1 MPARRATAITGTD
14 MAAPLDLV
22 EVVGRMPY
30 ASNTTLLALDAEGC
44 HWIYKPERGEEPLW
58 DFPYGTL
65 SRREILAYEIST
77 AMGLDIVPRT
87 VEAEGVFGPGSA
99 QQFIDE
105 DVDYDP
111 RPLYTPRLSERLWP
125 FAVFDIV
132 ANNADRKIGHV
143 LREMGTGRLWAIDN
157 GLTFHAHD
165 KLRTVMWG
173 FAGTPIP
180 AALLEG
186 VERLAAR
193 LEDDLADRVADLLSG
208 SEAGALIAR
217 VTDLLDR
224 PIHPEPPQDR
234 PPVPWPVW

>member
-1 MPARRATAITGTD
+1 

-22 EVVGRMPY
+22 EVVGRMQY
-30 ASNTTLLALDAEGC
+30 ASNITLLALDVDGC
-44 HWIYKPERGEEPLW
+44 QWVYKPERGEEPLW

-65 SRREILAYEIST
+65 ARREILAYEIST

-99 QQFIDE
+99 QQFVDE

-111 RPLYTPRLSERLWP
+111 RSLYTPRLAELLWP

-143 LREMGTGRLWAIDN
+143 LRERGSGRLWAIDN
-157 GLTFHAHD
+157 GLTFHVED

-173 FAGTPIP
+173 FAGSPIP
-180 AALLEG
+180 DDLLEG

-193 LEDDLADRVADLLSG
+193 LDDDLSDRVASLLSAA
-208 SEAGALIAR
+208 EAGALIAR

-224 PIHPEPPQDR
+224 PIHPHPPQDR